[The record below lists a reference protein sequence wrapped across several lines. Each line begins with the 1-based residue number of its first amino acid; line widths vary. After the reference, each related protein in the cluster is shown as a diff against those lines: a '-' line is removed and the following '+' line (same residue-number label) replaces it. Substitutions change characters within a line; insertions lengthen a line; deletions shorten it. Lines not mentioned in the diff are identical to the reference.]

1 MKKGKKFFQRLTGWL
16 TALTLLAGSAV
27 GYYHYTLPDQFR
39 VTAGTKLRLNQTGLS
54 IIDTVNKKEI
64 TASALKSAN
73 QNYHAQL
80 MLFDVIPIK
89 TVSVKVVQEKLLV
102 PCGTP
107 FGIKMFTNG
116 VMVVGVADIESA
128 GKMINPAAVA
138 GVKVGDIITEVN
150 GKAVTQNSQVAK
162 LIESSAG
169 APVELSIKRNEET
182 LIATL
187 TPIPSDVDGSY
198 KGGLW
203 VRDSTAGIGTVTFY
217 DPSNGSFGGLGHGIC
232 DVDTNEL
239 MPLRSGDVVSVTISG
254 IVKGQ
259 KGRAGELRGYFNN
272 DFPVGQLQANS
283 EGGVYGTLNSSPV
296 STEAIPLAVKQE
308 VKTGAAQIYTTVD
321 GTTPRPY
328 GIEIESINYQD
339 GTKTKNL
346 VVKVTDPDLLSK
358 TGGIVQGMSGSPIV
372 QNGKL
377 VGAVTHVFVND
388 PTRGYGILAENM
400 LEISEKTSLESTEKA
415 S

>member
-16 TALTLLAGSAV
+16 TVLTLLTGSAV

-39 VTAGTKLRLNQTGLS
+39 VTAGTKLRLNQTGIS
-54 IIDTVNKKEI
+54 IIDAANKKEM
-64 TASALKSAN
+64 TASTLKSAN
-73 QNYHAQL
+73 QNYQAQL
-80 MLFDVIPIK
+80 MLFDVIPVK
-89 TVSVKVVQEKLLV
+89 TVSVKVVEEKLLV

-116 VMVVGVADIESA
+116 VMVVGVADIEST

-138 GVKVGDIITEVN
+138 GVKVGDIITAVN

-169 APVELSIKRNEET
+169 KSVELSIKRNEET
-182 LIATL
+182 LTATL
-187 TPIPSDVDGSY
+187 TPILSDVDGSY

-217 DPSNGSFGGLGHGIC
+217 DPSTGSFGGLGHGIC

-321 GTTPRPY
+321 GTTPKAY
-328 GIEIESINYQD
+328 QIEIEAINYQD

-346 VVKVTDPDLLSK
+346 VVKVTDPELLSK

-400 LEISEKTSLESTEKA
+400 LEISEKTSLESIEKA

>member
-107 FGIKMFTNG
+107 FGIKLFTNG
-116 VMVVGVADIESA
+116 VMVVGVADIESV

-169 APVELSIKRNEET
+169 APVELSIIRNEET
-182 LIATL
+182 LTATL
-187 TPIPSDVDGSY
+187 TPILSDVDGSY

-217 DPSNGSFGGLGHGIC
+217 DPSNGAFGGLGHGIC

>member
-107 FGIKMFTNG
+107 FGIKLFTNG
-116 VMVVGVADIESA
+116 VMVVGVADIESV

-169 APVELSIKRNEET
+169 APVELSIIRNEET
-182 LIATL
+182 LTATL
-187 TPIPSDVDGSY
+187 TPILSDVDGSY

-217 DPSNGSFGGLGHGIC
+217 DPSNGAFGGLGHGIC

-239 MPLRSGDVVSVTISG
+239 MPLRNGDVVSVTISG

-328 GIEIESINYQD
+328 GIEIESINYHD

>member
-1 MKKGKKFFQRLTGWL
+1 MKKRKKFFQRLTGWL

-54 IIDTVNKKEI
+54 IIDTVNKEEI

-138 GVKVGDIITEVN
+138 GVKVGDIITAVN

-169 APVELSIKRNEET
+169 EPVKLSIKRNEEALT
-182 LIATL
+182 ATL
-187 TPIPSDVDGSY
+187 TPILSDVDGSY

-217 DPSNGSFGGLGHGIC
+217 DPSNGAFGGLGHGIC

-239 MPLRSGDVVSVTISG
+239 MPLRSGDVISVTISG

-283 EGGVYGTLNSSPV
+283 EAGVYGTLNASPV
-296 STEAIPLAVKQE
+296 PAQAIPLAAKQE

-321 GTTPRPY
+321 GTAPRPY

-346 VVKVTDPDLLSK
+346 VVKVTDPDLLGK

-400 LEISEKTSLESTEKA
+400 LEISEKSSLESTEKA

>member
-1 MKKGKKFFQRLTGWL
+1 MKKGKKIFQRLTGWL

-107 FGIKMFTNG
+107 FGIKLFTNG

-182 LIATL
+182 LTATL
-187 TPIPSDVDGSY
+187 TPILSDVDGSY

-217 DPSNGSFGGLGHGIC
+217 DPSNGAFGGLGHGIC

-239 MPLRSGDVVSVTISG
+239 MPLRNGDVVSVTISG

>member
-1 MKKGKKFFQRLTGWL
+1 LKKGKKFFQRLTGWL

-107 FGIKMFTNG
+107 FGIKLFTNG
-116 VMVVGVADIESA
+116 VMVVGVADIESV

-169 APVELSIKRNEET
+169 APVELSIIRNEET
-182 LIATL
+182 LTATL
-187 TPIPSDVDGSY
+187 TPILSDVDGSY

-217 DPSNGSFGGLGHGIC
+217 DPSNGAFGGLGHGIC

>member
-1 MKKGKKFFQRLTGWL
+1 
-16 TALTLLAGSAV
+16 V

-54 IIDTVNKKEI
+54 IIDTVNKEEI

-138 GVKVGDIITEVN
+138 GVKVGDIITAVN

-169 APVELSIKRNEET
+169 EPVKLSIKRNEEALT
-182 LIATL
+182 ATL
-187 TPIPSDVDGSY
+187 TPILSDVDGSY

-217 DPSNGSFGGLGHGIC
+217 DPSNGAFGGLGHGIC

-239 MPLRSGDVVSVTISG
+239 MPLRSGDVISVTISG

-283 EGGVYGTLNSSPV
+283 EAGVYGTLNASPV
-296 STEAIPLAVKQE
+296 PAQAIPLAAKQE

-321 GTTPRPY
+321 GTAPRPY

-346 VVKVTDPDLLSK
+346 VVKVTDPDLLGK

>member
-107 FGIKMFTNG
+107 FGIKLFTNG

-187 TPIPSDVDGSY
+187 TPILSDVDGSY

-217 DPSNGSFGGLGHGIC
+217 DPSNGAFGGLGHGIC

>member
-169 APVELSIKRNEET
+169 SPVELSIKRNEET
-182 LIATL
+182 LTATL
-187 TPIPSDVDGSY
+187 TPILSDVDGSY

>member
-27 GYYHYTLPDQFR
+27 GFYHYTLPDQFR

-107 FGIKMFTNG
+107 FGIKLFTNG
-116 VMVVGVADIESA
+116 VMVVGVADIESV

-169 APVELSIKRNEET
+169 APVELSIIRNEET
-182 LIATL
+182 LTATL
-187 TPIPSDVDGSY
+187 TPILSDVDGSY

-217 DPSNGSFGGLGHGIC
+217 DPSNGAFGGLGHGIC

>member
-1 MKKGKKFFQRLTGWL
+1 MKKRKKFFQRLTGWL

-54 IIDTVNKKEI
+54 IIDTVNKEEI

-138 GVKVGDIITEVN
+138 GVKVGDIITAVN

-169 APVELSIKRNEET
+169 EPVKLSIKRNEEALT
-182 LIATL
+182 ATL
-187 TPIPSDVDGSY
+187 TPILSDVDGCY

-217 DPSNGSFGGLGHGIC
+217 DPSNGAFGGLGHGIC

-239 MPLRSGDVVSVTISG
+239 MPLRSGDVISVTISG

-283 EGGVYGTLNSSPV
+283 EAGVYGTLNASPV
-296 STEAIPLAVKQE
+296 PAQAIPLAAKQE

-321 GTTPRPY
+321 GTAPRPY

-346 VVKVTDPDLLSK
+346 VVKVTDPDLLGK

>member
-182 LIATL
+182 LTATL
-187 TPIPSDVDGSY
+187 TPILSDVDGSY

-217 DPSNGSFGGLGHGIC
+217 DPSNGAFGGLGHGIC

>member
-1 MKKGKKFFQRLTGWL
+1 MKKGKKFFQRLTGLL
-16 TALTLLAGSAV
+16 TVLTLIAGSAV
-27 GYYHYTLPDQFR
+27 GYYHYSLPDQYR
-39 VTAGTKLRLNQTGLS
+39 VTAGTKLRLNQTGIS
-54 IIDTVNKKEI
+54 IADAANTNDI
-64 TASALKSAN
+64 TASSLKSAN
-73 QNYHAQL
+73 QNYQAQL
-80 MLFDVIPIK
+80 MLFDVIPVK
-89 TVSVKVVQEKLLV
+89 TVNVKVVKEKLLV

-107 FGIKMFTNG
+107 FGIKLFTNG
-116 VMVVGVADIESA
+116 VMVVGVADIESD
-128 GKMINPAAVA
+128 GKMVNPAAVA
-138 GVKVGDIITEVN
+138 GVKVGDIITEIN
-150 GKAVTQNSQVAK
+150 GKKVTQNNQVAK
-162 LIESSAG
+162 LIESSSG
-169 APVELSIKRNEET
+169 NPVNLTIKRNEET
-182 LIATL
+182 LKATL
-187 TPIPSDVDGSY
+187 NPILSDVDKSY

-217 DPSNGSFGGLGHGIC
+217 DPATGSFGGLGHGIC

-239 MPLRSGDVVSVTISG
+239 MPLRNGEVISVTISG

-272 DFPVGQLQANS
+272 DVPVGQLEANS

-296 STEAIPLAVKQE
+296 ATEALPLATKQE
-308 VKTGAAQIYTTVD
+308 VKTGPAQIYTTVD
-321 GTTPRPY
+321 GANPKPY
-328 GIEIESINYQD
+328 AIEIDSINYQD

-346 VVKVTDPDLLSK
+346 VVKVTDPTLLSK

-400 LEISEKTSLESTEKA
+400 MEISEKTNFERLKSA

>member
-169 APVELSIKRNEET
+169 APVKLSIKRNEET

-187 TPIPSDVDGSY
+187 TPILSDVDGSY

>member
-1 MKKGKKFFQRLTGWL
+1 MKKRKKFFQRLTGWL

-54 IIDTVNKKEI
+54 IIDTVNKEEI

-138 GVKVGDIITEVN
+138 GVKVGDIITAVN

-169 APVELSIKRNEET
+169 EPVKLSIKRNEEALT
-182 LIATL
+182 ATL
-187 TPIPSDVDGSY
+187 TPILSDVDGSY

-217 DPSNGSFGGLGHGIC
+217 DPSNGAFGGLGHGIC

-239 MPLRSGDVVSVTISG
+239 MPLRSGDVISVTISG

-283 EGGVYGTLNSSPV
+283 EAGVYGTLNASPV
-296 STEAIPLAVKQE
+296 PAQAIPLAAKQE

-321 GTTPRPY
+321 GTAPRPY

-346 VVKVTDPDLLSK
+346 VVKVTDPDLLGK

>member
-1 MKKGKKFFQRLTGWL
+1 MKKGKKIFQRLTGWL
-16 TALTLLAGSAV
+16 TALTLLTGSAV
-27 GYYHYTLPDQFR
+27 GYYHNTLPDQFR

-54 IIDTVNKKEI
+54 IIDAVNKNEI

-89 TVSVKVVQEKLLV
+89 TVSVKVVEEKLLV

-128 GKMINPAAVA
+128 GKMVNPAAVA
-138 GVKVGDIITEVN
+138 GVKVGDIITAIN

-169 APVELSIKRNEET
+169 SSVELSVKRGEET
-182 LIATL
+182 LTATL
-187 TPIPSDVDGSY
+187 TPILSDVDGSY

-217 DPSNGSFGGLGHGIC
+217 DPSSGSFGGLGHGIC

-272 DFPVGQLQANS
+272 DFPVGQLQSNS
-283 EGGVYGTLNSSPV
+283 EAGVYGTLNSSPV

-321 GTTPRPY
+321 GTVPKAY

-346 VVKVTDPDLLSK
+346 VVKVTDPELLSK

-400 LEISEKTSLESTEKA
+400 LEISEKTSLESAQKA

>member
-1 MKKGKKFFQRLTGWL
+1 MKKGKKIFQRLTGWL

-182 LIATL
+182 LTATL
-187 TPIPSDVDGSY
+187 TPILSDVDGSY

>member
-1 MKKGKKFFQRLTGWL
+1 MRKGKKFFRRLTGSL

-27 GYYHYTLPDQFR
+27 GYYQYTLPDQFR
-39 VTAGTKLRLNQTGLS
+39 VTAGTGLRLNQTGVT
-54 IIDTVNKKEI
+54 IVNTANRSEI
-64 TASALKSAN
+64 TASSL
-73 QNYHAQL
+73 QNTDQSYRAQL

-89 TVSVKVVQEKLLV
+89 SVSVKVVQEKLLV

-138 GVKVGDIITEVN
+138 GIKVGDIITAIN
-150 GKAVTQNSQVAK
+150 GEPVTQNRQVAEK
-162 LIESSAG
+162 MEDSAG
-169 APVELSIKRNEET
+169 KTVELTVKRNEET
-182 LIATL
+182 ITASL
-187 TPIPSDVDGSY
+187 TPILSDADGSY

-217 DPSNGSFGGLGHGIC
+217 DPSTGAFGGLGHGIC

-272 DFPVGQLQANS
+272 DFPVGQLQSNS

-296 STEAIPLAVKQE
+296 STQAIPLAAKQE

-321 GTTPRPY
+321 GTNPKPY
-328 GIEIESINYQD
+328 QIEIESINYQD
-339 GTKTKNL
+339 NTKTKNL
-346 VVKVTDPDLLSK
+346 VVKVTDPELLRQ
-358 TGGIVQGMSGSPIV
+358 TAGIVQGMSGSPII

-400 LEISEKTSLESTEKA
+400 AEISEKINSDSGEKA

>member
-1 MKKGKKFFQRLTGWL
+1 MKKTKKFFQRLTGCL
-16 TALTLLAGSAV
+16 AAVTLLAGTAV
-27 GYYHYTLPDQFR
+27 GYYQYNLPDQFR
-39 VTAGTKLRLNQTGLS
+39 VTAGGKLRLNQTGVS
-54 IIDTVNKKEI
+54 IVDANNRTEI

-73 QNYHAQL
+73 QNYQAQL

-89 TVSVKVVQEKLLV
+89 TVNVKVVEEKLLV

-116 VMVVGVADIESA
+116 VVVVGVADIESD

-138 GVKVGDIITEVN
+138 GVKVGDIITAVN
-150 GKAVTQNSQVAK
+150 GQSVTQNNQVAK
-162 LIESSAG
+162 LIEASKGTA
-169 APVELSIKRNEET
+169 VQLSIKRNEDNLT
-182 LIATL
+182 AFL
-187 TPIPSDVDGSY
+187 TPILSDTDGSY

-217 DPSNGSFGGLGHGIC
+217 DPNTGSFGGLGHGIC

-272 DFPVGQLQANS
+272 DFPVGQLQKNS
-283 EGGVYGTLNSSPV
+283 ESGVYGMLNSSPV
-296 STEAIPLAVKQE
+296 SMEAIPVASKQDVKM
-308 VKTGAAQIYTTVD
+308 GAATIFTTVD
-321 GTTPRPY
+321 GTAPQNY
-328 GIEIESINYQD
+328 SIEIESINYQD
-339 GTKTKNL
+339 NAKTKNL
-346 VVKVTDPDLLSK
+346 TVKVTDPRLLSK

-372 QNGKL
+372 QDGKL

-400 LEISEKTSLESTEKA
+400 VEISEKISMENEKKA

>member
-80 MLFDVIPIK
+80 MLFDAIPIK

-182 LIATL
+182 LTATL
-187 TPIPSDVDGSY
+187 TPILSDVDGSY

-203 VRDSTAGIGTVTFY
+203 VRDSTA
-217 DPSNGSFGGLGHGIC
+217 
-232 DVDTNEL
+232 
-239 MPLRSGDVVSVTISG
+239 
-254 IVKGQ
+254 
-259 KGRAGELRGYFNN
+259 
-272 DFPVGQLQANS
+272 
-283 EGGVYGTLNSSPV
+283 
-296 STEAIPLAVKQE
+296 
-308 VKTGAAQIYTTVD
+308 
-321 GTTPRPY
+321 
-328 GIEIESINYQD
+328 
-339 GTKTKNL
+339 
-346 VVKVTDPDLLSK
+346 LSL
-358 TGGIVQGMSGSPIV
+358 IHI
-372 QNGKL
+372 
-377 VGAVTHVFVND
+377 
-388 PTRGYGILAENM
+388 
-400 LEISEKTSLESTEKA
+400 
-415 S
+415 

>member
-1 MKKGKKFFQRLTGWL
+1 MKKRKRFFQRLTGWL

-54 IIDTVNKKEI
+54 IIDTVNKEEI

-138 GVKVGDIITEVN
+138 GVKVGDIITAVN

-169 APVELSIKRNEET
+169 EPVKLSIKRNEEALT
-182 LIATL
+182 ATL
-187 TPIPSDVDGSY
+187 TPILSDVDGSY

-217 DPSNGSFGGLGHGIC
+217 DPSNGAFGGLGHGIC

-239 MPLRSGDVVSVTISG
+239 MPLRSGDVISVTISG

-283 EGGVYGTLNSSPV
+283 EAGVYGTLNASPV
-296 STEAIPLAVKQE
+296 PAQAIPLAAKQE

-321 GTTPRPY
+321 GTAPRPY

-346 VVKVTDPDLLSK
+346 VVKVTDPDLLGK

>member
-107 FGIKMFTNG
+107 FGIKLFTNG
-116 VMVVGVADIESA
+116 VMVVGVADIESV
-128 GKMINPAAVA
+128 GKMINPAA
-138 GVKVGDIITEVN
+138 VKVGDIITEVN

-169 APVELSIKRNEET
+169 APVELSIIRNEET
-182 LIATL
+182 LTATL
-187 TPIPSDVDGSY
+187 TPILSDVDGSY

-217 DPSNGSFGGLGHGIC
+217 DPSNGAFGGLGHGIC

>member
-1 MKKGKKFFQRLTGWL
+1 LKKRKKFFQRLTGWL

-54 IIDTVNKKEI
+54 IIDTVNKEEI

-138 GVKVGDIITEVN
+138 GVKVGDIITAVN

-169 APVELSIKRNEET
+169 EPVKLSIKRNEEALT
-182 LIATL
+182 ATL
-187 TPIPSDVDGSY
+187 TPILSDVDGSY

-217 DPSNGSFGGLGHGIC
+217 DPSNGAFGGLGHGIC

-239 MPLRSGDVVSVTISG
+239 MPLRSGDVISVTISG

-283 EGGVYGTLNSSPV
+283 EAGVYGTLNASPV
-296 STEAIPLAVKQE
+296 PAQAIPLAAKQE

-321 GTTPRPY
+321 GTAPRPY

-346 VVKVTDPDLLSK
+346 VVKVTDPDLLGK

>member
-1 MKKGKKFFQRLTGWL
+1 MKKGKKIFQRLTGWL
-16 TALTLLAGSAV
+16 TALTLLTGSAV

-39 VTAGTKLRLNQTGLS
+39 VTAGTKLRLNQTGIS
-54 IIDTVNKKEI
+54 IIDAANKKEM
-64 TASALKSAN
+64 TASTLKSAN
-73 QNYHAQL
+73 QNYQAQL
-80 MLFDVIPIK
+80 MLFDVIPVK
-89 TVSVKVVQEKLLV
+89 TVSVKVVEEKLLV

-116 VMVVGVADIESA
+116 VMVVGVADIEST
-128 GKMINPAAVA
+128 GKMVNPAAVA
-138 GVKVGDIITEVN
+138 GVKVGDIITAVN

-169 APVELSIKRNEET
+169 KSVELSIKRNEET
-182 LIATL
+182 LTATL
-187 TPIPSDVDGSY
+187 TPILSDVDGSY

-217 DPSNGSFGGLGHGIC
+217 DPSTGSFGGLGHGIC

-321 GTTPRPY
+321 GTMPKAY
-328 GIEIESINYQD
+328 QIEIESINYQD

-346 VVKVTDPDLLSK
+346 VVKVTDPELLSK

-400 LEISEKTSLESTEKA
+400 LEISEKTSLESIEKA

>member
-16 TALTLLAGSAV
+16 TAFTLLAGSAV

-182 LIATL
+182 LTATL
-187 TPIPSDVDGSY
+187 TPILSDVDGSY

-400 LEISEKTSLESTEKA
+400 LEICEKTSLESTEKA

>member
-80 MLFDVIPIK
+80 MLFDAIPIK

-182 LIATL
+182 LTATL
-187 TPIPSDVDGSY
+187 TPILSDVDGSY

-254 IVKGQ
+254 IVKAQ

>member
-107 FGIKMFTNG
+107 FGIKLFTNG

-169 APVELSIKRNEET
+169 APVELFIKRNEET
-182 LIATL
+182 LTATL
-187 TPIPSDVDGSY
+187 TPILSDVDGSY

-217 DPSNGSFGGLGHGIC
+217 DPSNGAFGGLGHGIC

-239 MPLRSGDVVSVTISG
+239 MPLRNGDVVSVTISG

>member
-1 MKKGKKFFQRLTGWL
+1 MKKRKKFFQRLTGWL

-54 IIDTVNKKEI
+54 IIDTVNKEEI

-138 GVKVGDIITEVN
+138 GVKVGDIITAVN

-169 APVELSIKRNEET
+169 EPVKLSIKRNEEALT
-182 LIATL
+182 ATL
-187 TPIPSDVDGSY
+187 TPILSDVDGSY

-217 DPSNGSFGGLGHGIC
+217 DPSNGAFGGLGHGIC

-239 MPLRSGDVVSVTISG
+239 MPLRSGDVISVTISG

-283 EGGVYGTLNSSPV
+283 EAGVYGTLNASPV
-296 STEAIPLAVKQE
+296 PAQAIPLAAKQE

-321 GTTPRPY
+321 GTAPRPY

-346 VVKVTDPDLLSK
+346 VVKVTDPDLLGK

-377 VGAVTHVFVND
+377 VGAVTHVFV
-388 PTRGYGILAENM
+388 L
-400 LEISEKTSLESTEKA
+400 SLIHI
-415 S
+415 

>member
-54 IIDTVNKKEI
+54 IIGTVNKKEI

-80 MLFDVIPIK
+80 MLFDAIPIK

-182 LIATL
+182 LTATL
-187 TPIPSDVDGSY
+187 TPILSDVDGSY

>member
-1 MKKGKKFFQRLTGWL
+1 MKKRKRFFQRLTGWL

-54 IIDTVNKKEI
+54 IIDTVNKEEI

-138 GVKVGDIITEVN
+138 GVKVGDIITAVN

-169 APVELSIKRNEET
+169 EPVKLSIKRNEEALT
-182 LIATL
+182 ATL
-187 TPIPSDVDGSY
+187 TPILSDVDGSY

-217 DPSNGSFGGLGHGIC
+217 DPSNGAFGGLGHGIC

-239 MPLRSGDVVSVTISG
+239 MPLRSGDVISVTISG

-259 KGRAGELRGYFNN
+259 KGRAGELHGYFNN

-283 EGGVYGTLNSSPV
+283 EAGVYGTLNASPV
-296 STEAIPLAVKQE
+296 PAQAIPLAAKQE

-321 GTTPRPY
+321 GTAPRPY

-346 VVKVTDPDLLSK
+346 VVKVTDPDLLGK